1 MIDGKYFDSNI
12 ILSHGAPFSVVF
24 GSREIGKSY
33 GQLRR
38 APARRVRDHEGSG
51 KNYGVPTDTTPTA
64 SGASVVT
71 ASYTETGTSGVR

>member
-1 MIDGKYFDSNI
+1 MIDGKYFDSNV

-38 APARRVRDHEGSG
+38 AHARRVRNHEGMVWVRPTAEEAETLASMFGSG
-51 KNYGVPTDTTPTA
+51 KWQ
-64 SGASVVT
+64 
-71 ASYTETGTSGVR
+71 